1 MLSTQNFV
9 KFMNNSWNELLKNQ
23 FLFVPNP
30 KKVFFFFLM
39 VVLSLGEAVGKW
51 VLYNAD
57 EPGHLMHFGK
67 QFGNKY
73 QEILWYLFFAFVF
86 LLKKSVV
93 G

>member
-1 MLSTQNFV
+1 
-9 KFMNNSWNELLKNQ
+9 
-23 FLFVPNP
+23 
-30 KKVFFFFLM
+30 M